1 MISLEYNKKMI
12 SLEYNKKMISLAQQ
26 IRAQN
31 LQNI

>member
-26 IRAQN
+26 IREQN